1 VQDQGREIP
10 PITVGIIGGGYG
22 ISTLLPAISSIS
34 GFNVISIATSSIPN
48 RIYGHGNILSKKI
61 AQSSA
66 SKIVKDPHVDLVVIA
81 CPPSSHEKYAVA
93 ALENGKSVFC
103 EKPGGLNVE
112 ATRRI
117 SATIAASGKH
127 ATIGYQFRF
136 NPLIKWL
143 SKIVSEGSLGKIQR
157 VDIQWETSGA
167 TKTPVTS
174 WRNDPVKGGGVLRDF
189 ASHIFDYMS
198 VIDPLNF
205 GFQNH
210 NAPSASHN
218 VRSNILQKDIQEI
231 DFNAQFGS
239 AMLNCKV
246 SRKIIDPLGH
256 RINIQGENGAAEVL
270 HKTPFRVTDMSAR
283 LWSGINVKER
293 DFTKEL
299 NLGRI
304 LENQEKYNLDLTQ
317 LVVRNFFVEFG
328 LLLRGG
334 TAPNLPNF
342 RQGISNQLCIEE
354 FERALF
360 S

>member
-1 VQDQGREIP
+1 MQDQGQDIP
-10 PITVGIIGGGYG
+10 PVTVGIIGGGYG

-34 GFNVISIATSSIPN
+34 GFNVTSIARSSDPN
-48 RIYGHGNILSKKI
+48 RIYHPENTVSKRI
-61 AQSSA
+61 ALSSA
-66 SKIVKDPHVDLVVIA
+66 SEIIEDPHVDLVVIA

-117 SATIAASGKH
+117 SATIAATGRH

-136 NPLIKWL
+136 NPLINWL
-143 SKIVSEGSLGKIQR
+143 SKIVSEGSLGKIQQ

-189 ASHIFDYMS
+189 TSHIFDYMS
-198 VIDPLNF
+198 VVDPLNF
-205 GFQNH
+205 DFQNQK
-210 NAPSASHN
+210 ATSRSHK
-218 VRSNILQKDIQEI
+218 VRSNVLQTDIQEI

-239 AMLNCKV
+239 VSLNCKV
-246 SRKIIDPLGH
+246 SRKITNPLGH
-256 RINIQGENGAAEVL
+256 KITIRGENGAAEVL
-270 HKTPFRVTDMSAR
+270 HKTPFGVADMSAR
-283 LWSGINVKER
+283 LWSGMNVKEN
-293 DFTKEL
+293 DCTQEL
-299 NLGRI
+299 NLDGI
-304 LENQEKYNLDLTQ
+304 VEDLENYNLDVRQ
-317 LVVRNFFVEFG
+317 LAVRKLFVEFE

-334 TAPNLPNF
+334 PAPNLPNF
-342 RQGISNQLCIEE
+342 RQGVSNQLCIEE
-354 FERALF
+354 VEKALF